1 MKFTIK
7 SMIVMN
13 VWNNRG
19 ISMKRTCLN
28 TELSEANVNQVVTLL
43 GWVSK
48 RRNFGS
54 ILFIDLRDRSG
65 IIQIM
70 VPDADKVPD
79 VRNEYVIQVT
89 GTVKLKEQPNE
100 KLKTGAIEVVAEEI
114 VVINTAKTTPLI
126 IADETDALEDTRL
139 KYRYLDLRRPCM
151 QKYFDIRDQIK
162 ISTHSYLHNLQFIE
176 VETPMLCA
184 SSPEG
189 AKEYLVPSRI
199 HHGSFYALP
208 QSPQMFKQLLMVAGF
223 ERYYQIARC
232 FRDEDLRAD
241 RQPDFTQIDI
251 ETSFLD
257 QQQFLEMMEGLIH
270 EIFIN
275 TIGYDVKLPLRQM
288 PYKEAMERFGSDKPD
303 TRFGIELHDLKEV
316 FKDTT
321 FEAYKTAEAIKGICV
336 PGVAMETSRKVIDNL
351 TLEAKKYGLGGLAV
365 LKKENGELSG
375 SFVKFLLDAEK
386 VALNQEFDMH
396 DGDVLII
403 SAGPYNRVTPLLGA
417 LRLQYGKQLGL
428 IKPGTYDLLWVVDFP
443 MFERDVESGVI
454 VATHHPFT
462 RPKDEDVQYLDTDPT
477 KVISY
482 AYDIVINGYEAG
494 GGTLR
499 IYDQDIQKKI
509 FNILGLS
516 DEEVEKKFG
525 YFVNALKYGTP
536 PHAGMAFGLDR
547 LAMILGG
554 TDNIRDVIAFP
565 KNLAGVDPMSMAPTE
580 VTAQQLEDLGIVI
593 KDKE

>member
-1 MKFTIK
+1 ME
-7 SMIVMN
+7 
-13 VWNNRG
+13 
-19 ISMKRTCLN
+19 RTCRN
-28 TELSEANVNQVVTLL
+28 TELSLQDVGRKVTLL
-43 GWVSK
+43 GWVAK
-48 RRNFGS
+48 RRNLGS

-70 VPDADKVPD
+70 VKDAEKVPD
-79 VRNEYVIQVT
+79 IRNEYVIQVK
-89 GTVKLKEQPNE
+89 GTVSKKEVANPN
-100 KLKTGAIEVVAEEI
+100 LKTGAIE
-114 VVINTAKTTPLI
+114 I
-126 IADETDALEDTRL
+126 IADEIVVVNTAKLTPIIVADDTDALEDTRL

-162 ISTHSYLHNLQFIE
+162 ISVHSYLHKLQFIE

-189 AKEYLVPSRI
+189 AKEYLVPSRL

-257 QQQFLEMMEGLIH
+257 QDQFLEMMEGLIH
-270 EIFIN
+270 EIFMN

-303 TRFGIELHDLKEV
+303 TRFGIELKDLKEV

-336 PGVAMETSRKVIDNL
+336 PGVAAETSRKVIDNL
-351 TLEAKKYGLGGLAV
+351 TLEAKKFGLGGLAV
-365 LKKENGELSG
+365 LKKENGELTG
-375 SFVKFLLDAEK
+375 SFVKFLSDAEK
-386 VALNQEFDMH
+386 VALINKLEAN
-396 DGDVLII
+396 DGDIFII
-403 SAGPYNRVTPLLGA
+403 SAGAYNRVTPLLGA

-443 MFERDVESGVI
+443 MFERDVESGEI

-462 RPKDEDVQYLDTDPT
+462 RPKDEDIKYLDTDPT

-499 IYDQDIQKKI
+499 IYNQDVQKKI

-516 DEEVEKKFG
+516 DAEVEKKFG
-525 YFVNALKYGTP
+525 YFVNALQYGTP

-593 KDKE
+593 KDKD

>member
-1 MKFTIK
+1 ME
-7 SMIVMN
+7 
-13 VWNNRG
+13 
-19 ISMKRTCLN
+19 RTCRN
-28 TELSEANVNQVVTLL
+28 TELSLQDVGRKVTLL
-43 GWVSK
+43 GWVAK
-48 RRNFGS
+48 RRNLGS

-70 VPDADKVPD
+70 VKDAEKVPD
-79 VRNEYVIQVT
+79 IRNEYVIQVK
-89 GTVKLKEQPNE
+89 GTVSKKEVANPN
-100 KLKTGAIEVVAEEI
+100 LKTGAIE
-114 VVINTAKTTPLI
+114 I
-126 IADETDALEDTRL
+126 IADEIVVVNTAKLTPIIVADDTDALEDTRL

-162 ISTHSYLHNLQFIE
+162 ISVHSYLHKLQFIE

-189 AKEYLVPSRI
+189 AKEYLVPSRL

-257 QQQFLEMMEGLIH
+257 QDQFLEMMEGLIH
-270 EIFIN
+270 EIFMN

-303 TRFGIELHDLKEV
+303 TRFGIELKDLKEV

-336 PGVAMETSRKVIDNL
+336 PGVAAETSRKVIDNL
-351 TLEAKKYGLGGLAV
+351 TLEAKKFGLGGLAV
-365 LKKENGELSG
+365 LKKENGELTG
-375 SFVKFLLDAEK
+375 SFVKFLSEAEK
-386 VALNQEFDMH
+386 VALINKLEAN
-396 DGDVLII
+396 DGDILII
-403 SAGPYNRVTPLLGA
+403 SAGAYNRVTPLLGA

-443 MFERDVESGVI
+443 MFERDVESGEI

-462 RPKDEDVQYLDTDPT
+462 RPKDEDVKYLDTDPT

-499 IYDQDIQKKI
+499 IYNQDVQKKI

-516 DEEVEKKFG
+516 DAEVEKKFG
-525 YFVNALKYGTP
+525 YFVNALQYGTP

-593 KDKE
+593 KDKD

>member
-1 MKFTIK
+1 ME
-7 SMIVMN
+7 
-13 VWNNRG
+13 
-19 ISMKRTCLN
+19 RTCRN
-28 TELSEANVNQVVTLL
+28 AELSIKDVGRKVTLV

-48 RRNFGS
+48 RRNLGS

-70 VPDADKVPD
+70 VKDASKAPDIH
-79 VRNEYVIQVT
+79 NEYILQVV
-89 GTVKLKEQPNE
+89 GTVEKREVANA
-100 KLKTGAIEVVAEEI
+100 KLKTGEIEVVADTI
-114 VVINTAKTTPLI
+114 NVVNTAKNTPII
-126 IADETDALEDTRL
+126 IADETDALEETRL

-151 QKYFDIRDQIK
+151 QHYFDIRDQIK
-162 ISTHSYLHNLQFIE
+162 ITTHKYLHELQFIE
-176 VETPMLCA
+176 VETPILCA

-189 AKEYLVPSRI
+189 AKEYLVPSRL

-208 QSPQMFKQLLMVAGF
+208 QSPQMFKQLLMVGGF

-257 QQQFLEMMEGLIH
+257 QEQFLSMMEGLIH
-270 EIFIN
+270 DIFKN
-275 TIGYDVKLPLRQM
+275 TIGYEVKLPLRQM
-288 PYKEAMERFGSDKPD
+288 PYKEAMDRFGSDKPD
-303 TRFGIELHDLKEV
+303 TRFGIELHDLKKI

-321 FEAYKTAEAIKGICV
+321 FEAYKNAEAIRGICV
-336 PGVAMETSRKVIDNL
+336 PKVADVTSRKVIDSL
-351 TLEAKKYGLGGLAV
+351 TLEAKKFGLGGLAV
-365 LKKENGELSG
+365 IKKENGELTG

-386 VALNQEFDMH
+386 ETLIKEL
-396 DGDVLII
+396 DVNDNDVIII
-403 SAGPYNRVTPLLGA
+403 SAGPSNRVLPLLGA
-417 LRLQYGKQLGL
+417 LRLQYGKKLGL
-428 IKPGTYDLLWVVDFP
+428 IKPNTYDLLWVVDFP
-443 MFERDVESGVI
+443 MFEREVETGKI

-462 RPKDEDVQYLDTDPT
+462 RPKDEDLVHLDGDPT
-477 KVISY
+477 KALSY

-499 IYDQDIQKKI
+499 IYRQDIQKKI

-516 DEEVEKKFG
+516 DEEVANKFG
-525 YFVNALKYGTP
+525 YFVEALQYGTP

-554 TDNIRDVIAFP
+554 TENIRDVIAFP
-565 KNLAGVDPMSMAPTE
+565 KNLAGVCPMSGAPTE
-580 VTAQQLEDLGIVI
+580 VTQEQLDELGLTIV
-593 KDKE
+593 K